1 MVAGVD
7 EELEGQRETV
17 LHEAGGDEGDLG
29 VLEFDVAVA
38 DGAVAEV
45 DGVGGRD
52 QHLFFVGDGERNE
65 IVSVFGEALGDGHR
79 HRLDDA
85 GEIGFGEVRVAKT
98 SVENSIGRFN
108 NRRLLRDLRR
118 GKQAGLG
125 HICHKV
131 VF

>member
-7 EELEGQRETV
+7 EELKGQRETV
-17 LHEAGGDEGDLG
+17 LHEPGGDEGDLG
-29 VLEFDVAVA
+29 ALELDVTMA
-38 DGAVAEV
+38 DGAVAEI

-52 QHLFFVGDGERNE
+52 QHLFLVGDGERNK
-65 IVSVFGEALGDGHR
+65 IVSVLGEAFGDRHR
-79 HRLDDA
+79 HRLDHA
-85 GEIGFGEVRVAKT
+85 GEIGFGEVRIAKG
-98 SVENSIGRFN
+98 SVEDSVGTFN